1 MNNWIGPTIKN
12 VWNVASH
19 NFFGGGVVMNTK
31 AYHLGQCR
39 LHFPLF
45 KSAMLKCFVA
55 LPMASML
62 RLCHNFTT
70 AVLVFNYNN
79 KQMLDAFVQ
88 KIFMFC
94 SFSENAISNES
105 TVLGILLLLHCVL
118 LLAQDL
124 HRNRFIR
131 SMVKTFAFMVPG

>member
-1 MNNWIGPTIKN
+1 
-12 VWNVASH
+12 
-19 NFFGGGVVMNTK
+19 MNTK

-79 KQMLDAFVQ
+79 KQILDAFVQ